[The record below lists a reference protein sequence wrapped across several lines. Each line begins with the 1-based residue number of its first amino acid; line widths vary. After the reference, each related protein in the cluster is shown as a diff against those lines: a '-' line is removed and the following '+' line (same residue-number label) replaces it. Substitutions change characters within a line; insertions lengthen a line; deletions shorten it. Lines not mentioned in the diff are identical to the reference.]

1 MKNKKNNMKNK
12 EIGDILAEETLR
24 VSQMEMEV
32 NNTKKIDKKLW
43 AFFHLGFVANM
54 RLNGASDEDINEV
67 VNFAQDKLLE
77 LTEDNKDTNLAKLK
91 GWYCR

>member
-1 MKNKKNNMKNK
+1 MKNK

-43 AFFHLGFVANM
+43 AFSHLGSVANM
-54 RLNGASDEDINEV
+54 KLNRASEEDINEV
-67 VNFAQDKLLE
+67 VN
-77 LTEDNKDTNLAKLK
+77 
-91 GWYCR
+91 

>member
-24 VSQMEMEV
+24 VSQMEMEA

-54 RLNGASDEDINEV
+54 KLNGASDEDINEV

-77 LTEDNKDTNLAKLK
+77 LTEDNKDTNPKE
-91 GWYCR
+91 